1 MIRQILLATGF
12 GLALYAPAWA
22 IGTEDET
29 PPAPTPTTT
38 VCADG
43 MVWDVELAECVTIE
57 DSRLPVTP
65 DRLIAT
71 VRELA
76 YAERH
81 QDALS
86 LLGRAP
92 DQADTMVLTYYGYI
106 TRKTG
111 DMAAGL
117 AYYDRALAAAP
128 DNLLARAYLGLA
140 YLQTGQRARAET
152 QLAEIRLRGGAG
164 GWPEQVLAKALQ
176 DGNATRYDY

>member
-1 MIRQILLATGF
+1 MIRHILLATGF
-12 GLALYAPAWA
+12 GLALSAPAWA
-22 IGTEDET
+22 IGTEDDT

-43 MVWDVELAECVTIE
+43 MVWDVELAECVKIE
-57 DSRLPVTP
+57 DSRLPQTP
-65 DRLIAT
+65 DRLIAN

-140 YLQTGQRARAET
+140 YLQTGQKTLAET
-152 QLAEIRLRGGAG
+152 QLAEIRARGGAG